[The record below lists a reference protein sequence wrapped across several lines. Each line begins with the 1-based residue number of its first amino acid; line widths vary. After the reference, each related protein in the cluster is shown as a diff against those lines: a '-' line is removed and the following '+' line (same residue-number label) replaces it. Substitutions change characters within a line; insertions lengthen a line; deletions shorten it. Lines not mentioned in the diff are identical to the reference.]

1 MRQCELDGC
10 DRPLRARGLCEMH
23 YQKEKRAGLGELQR
37 AKPRRAEGVELLAQK
52 GENRCCVDCGDR
64 PWGGG
69 MRCLPCFQR
78 RCKER
83 QEQLE
88 RLAAS

>member
-1 MRQCELDGC
+1 MRQCELEGC
-10 DRPLRARGLCEMH
+10 DRPSRARGLCEMH

-37 AKPRRAEGVELLAQK
+37 AKPKLAEGVEALAQK
-52 GENRCCVDCGDR
+52 GENRCCVWCGNP

>member
-10 DRPLRARGLCEMH
+10 DRPSRARGLCEMH
-23 YQKEKRAGLGELQR
+23 YQKEKRAGLGELKR
-37 AKPRRAEGVELLAQK
+37 AKPKLAEGVELLAQK

-69 MRCLPCFQR
+69 MRCLPCFQQ
-78 RCKER
+78 RCRDR
-83 QEQLE
+83 QEMLE
-88 RLAAS
+88 REGAA

>member
-1 MRQCELDGC
+1 
-10 DRPLRARGLCEMH
+10 
-23 YQKEKRAGLGELQR
+23 
-37 AKPRRAEGVELLAQK
+37 LLAQK